1 MKKFERL
8 FENHNR
14 IIVKP
19 ETAEKAATKSFILF
33 FFLFFL
39 FFLQNSRISFY

>member
-39 FFLQNSRISFY
+39 VLSSKQSNLF